1 MRTVESVPPYQRRVL
16 RKERVWIVYLP
27 WPEPGFFVILTMY
40 PLCISIGLSVLPAKR
55 KGAFFDLA
63 KEPSGDGTRNTGYS
77 LGP

>member
-1 MRTVESVPPYQRRVL
+1 LSTRSAL
-16 RKERVWIVYLP
+16 
-27 WPEPGFFVILTMY
+27 
-40 PLCISIGLSVLPAKR
+40 LCISIGFSVLPAKR